1 MPVMHYGCEIWSLSS
16 SDYHKLNVKC
26 KICKYKICKMLLEK
40 ISVIGVKTFHVF
52 LVER

>member
-1 MPVMHYGCEIWSLSS
+1 
-16 SDYHKLNVKC
+16 
-26 KICKYKICKMLLEK
+26 MLLEK